1 MIVNFTV
8 DNDNCIPYKKHD
20 TDAGFDLRSNMDF
33 FDIYPYEF
41 KQIYTG
47 VKVAIPTGY
56 MGMIVPR
63 SGLGSKGFTLRNT
76 VGIIDSD
83 YRGEIILMVTNNS
96 KSPIP
101 INKYDRVAQLI
112 FVPVLLPT
120 LNLVN
125 TLDDTI
131 RGEGGF
137 GHTGSN

>member
-1 MIVNFTV
+1 MIVNFTAE
-8 DNDNCIPYKKHD
+8 NDNCLPYKKHG
-20 TDAGFDLRSNMDF
+20 TDAGFDLRSNMEF

-47 VKVAIPTGY
+47 VKVAIPPGY

-76 VGIIDSD
+76 IGIIDSD

-96 KSPIP
+96 KTPIS
-101 INKYDRVAQLI
+101 IRKYDRVAQLI

-120 LNLVN
+120 LNLVDE
-125 TLDDTI
+125 LDDTS